1 MKGILSSVGARL
13 AAGFGLLIVLAA
25 SLTAVG
31 YLRMVTMQS
40 NLETVVD
47 DDIVRIRLT
56 NAMRDAVSMQAIA
69 LRDVVLQVDFSLKKK
84 ELALARDARKRYQAA
99 VADLR
104 THLSRQMDGSLEE
117 RIRRA
122 EALDI
127 KVQKGVAELLEF
139 ALADQNVEA
148 GAVVRDTIR
157 VEQLALRA
165 ELDELLVDME
175 RHAQESSA
183 AATRAGQYA
192 KTLMLALCAA
202 AVVFGT
208 AIALL
213 IVRGITLPL
222 ADTVEASRRIA
233 AGDLTVDVKSHGNDE
248 IGRLQK
254 AFADMVEEL
263 KTLIGNV
270 KRMADEASRLSHGLS
285 TSAHQVLDE
294 ADQQTGIVAIANDS
308 MQRMASAIASVSSAV
323 ERVGSVAG
331 HAREIAQSGHASIQQ
346 GTEASLRVVA
356 SVDSSSRTIGELSD
370 AILRI
375 VSVTQVISDIADQTN
390 LLALNAAIEAARAGE
405 QGRGFAVVADEVR
418 KLAERTRTSTADI
431 EQIIDGVTRQTRVA
445 VDAMG
450 AVKQAV
456 DVGARQ
462 NDEVLHKFEQIVE
475 SVDRVAQE
483 TSAILGASREQ
494 SQASEESRN
503 TVERVANIAAE
514 SARHIRHLEGA
525 ANTLSAAAE
534 QLHDLVGR
542 FKVE

>member
-213 IVRGITLPL
+213 IVRGITRPL